1 MKRIIVDPHE
11 LRQLKLY
18 KLLHRLC
25 KEVNIPRSKRTKVW
39 IVINSNKG
47 QPTNDIA
54 NLRIDAS
61 LANSFIIKVG
71 SQWLGKHLTKKEFV
85 QYAKLRLK
93 F

>member
-25 KEVNIPRSKRTKVW
+25 KEVNIPRSRRTKIW
-39 IVINSNKG
+39 IVINSNKNK
-47 QPTNDIA
+47 PTNDLVNEYVI
-54 NLRIDAS
+54 N
-61 LANSFIIKVG
+61 VG